1 MAQIILYGI
10 AGASKQYMPIRYQVI
25 DADDYTTWYAKYYAK
40 MMVAENPTVE
50 HVYQMDNRYGL
61 KREYMNCVKR
71 PSIESCI
78 IFKDTLERE
87 GIKLI

>member
-10 AGASKQYMPIRYQVI
+10 AGASKQYKAIRYQVI
-25 DADDYTTWYAKYYAK
+25 DAEDYTTWNAKYWAR
-40 MMVAENPTVE
+40 MMVSENPSIE

-61 KREYMNCVKR
+61 KREYQMSIKR
-71 PSIESCI
+71 NTIESCA